1 MMRRPPP
8 RPGVGKKSSA
18 SGFKVT
24 YSVNQLLTMGK
35 ELLSEEPVCPP
46 PEAWEKYQ
54 FDKIGWVLAK
64 RCARRGGIVC
74 VRLGI
79 PAKLAALVSVR
90 D

>member
-8 RPGVGKKSSA
+8 RPGVGKKSSS

-46 PEAWEKYQ
+46 PEGWEKYQ

-64 RCARRGGIVC
+64 RSNTLGG
-74 VRLGI
+74 GYF
-79 PAKLAALVSVR
+79 
-90 D
+90 

>member
-8 RPGVGKKSSA
+8 RPGVGKKSSS

-46 PEAWEKYQ
+46 PEGWEKYQ

-64 RCARRGGIVC
+64 RSNTLGGGGIFEVGHSC
-74 VRLGI
+74 RACSPDLH
-79 PAKLAALVSVR
+79 A
-90 D
+90 